1 MIRRMTMRTP
11 VRAALPCVVTLLV
24 AGCGG
29 GTKTVTV
36 PAPASTTAETTSIP
50 TTETTPPADTTST
63 QAPATGADDPTRQ
76 DPITVKGKEGDTL
89 TLLGQYATGMSG
101 KPKPRI
107 KIEATLT
114 GQKGPF
120 SGFDLAKGHKLIGMT
135 VRVKNVGDK
144 TFSDPLPSGTL
155 ILVGGE
161 NGKQTNLIT
170 SGDSPCDNPRLKLRT
185 GESKEVCI
193 AFDVPTNAKLET
205 FQFETDSGYGDT
217 GLWRL
222 G

>member
-1 MIRRMTMRTP
+1 MTMPLP
-11 VRAALPCVVTLLV
+11 VRTALVCGVTVLIG
-24 AGCGG
+24 GCGG
-29 GTKTVTV
+29 SATTKTVTV
-36 PAPASTTAETTSIP
+36 PATAGTSAETTPVP
-50 TTETTPPADTTST
+50 TTETTAPADTTST
-63 QAPATGADDPTRQ
+63 DAAASGADDATRE
-76 DPITVKGKEGDTL
+76 DPITVKGKQGDTL
-89 TLLGQYATGMSG
+89 TLLGQYATGNSG

-107 KIEATLT
+107 KVEATLT
-114 GQKGPF
+114 GMKGPF
-120 SGFDLAKGHKLIGMT
+120 SGFDLPKGHRLIGMT
-135 VRVKNVGDK
+135 VRIKNVGAK

-170 SGDSPCDNPRLKLRT
+170 AGDSPCDNPRLKLKT
-185 GESKEVCI
+185 GEAKEVCI
-193 AFDVPTNAKLET
+193 AFDVPTKAKLET